1 MRVGPSVPR
10 HFTLFISSVIS
21 ILPRQI
27 STNGP
32 VFSTSVGGCRRQQV
46 SVFCCANAAPFLR
59 PSIDDGGGGATS
71 QGKSKRDGLHRNKR
85 RVFPRFDV
93 RKQNFDAAHCYQTH
107 TSLLLQ
113 RLAPHLPAHG
123 RFPTVFVFATTRLDW
138 FLNEESASKGNT
150 KTCVCFLALAEEK
163 NPLRLLPP
171 LSS

>member
-59 PSIDDGGGGATS
+59 PSIDGDGGGGATS
-71 QGKSKRDGLHRNKR
+71 QGKSKRDGLRRNKR
-85 RVFPRFDV
+85 RVSPRFDV
-93 RKQNFDAAHCYQTH
+93 RKQNFDAAHCYQTR
-107 TSLLLQ
+107 TS
-113 RLAPHLPAHG
+113 A
-123 RFPTVFVFATTRLDW
+123 FAVDTGSSCSSRDCCASGWLTTWRSGTNAASTMMGSFFNW
-138 FLNEESASKGNT
+138 RISAGG
-150 KTCVCFLALAEEK
+150 
-163 NPLRLLPP
+163 
-171 LSS
+171 SS

>member
-59 PSIDDGGGGATS
+59 PSIDGDGGGGATS
-71 QGKSKRDGLHRNKR
+71 QGKSKRDGLRRNKR
-85 RVFPRFDV
+85 RVSPRFDV

-107 TSLLLQ
+107 TSWLLQ

-123 RFPTVFVFATTRLDW
+123 RFPTVFVFATTRLGW
-138 FLNEESASKGNT
+138 FLNEER
-150 KTCVCFLALAEEK
+150 KTCVRFLALAEEK
-163 NPLRLLPP
+163 NLLRLLPP